1 MKISKNHSKTAKNSK
16 NDRFSRAQKMQQN
29 DKYDKLRADRAYMAT
44 SILIGGFLGQYHF
57 ENRSKNKT
65 EILEISYF

>member
-1 MKISKNHSKTAKNSK
+1 
-16 NDRFSRAQKMQQN
+16 MQEN
-29 DKYDKLRADRAYMAT
+29 DKYGELRADRAYMAT

-65 EILEISYF
+65 EILEISYFLPKRNINKMTQKGQFWTF